1 MTPPDRLTDGP
12 PRKPLRAYADVVTDF
27 SYTDLLPRKSGG
39 SETPYRLVTTEGIN
53 VVDAGGRSFLSIEP
67 EVLRLLTY
75 EAFHDISHL
84 LRPDHLTQLAS
95 ILDDPEASPNDRFVA
110 LDLLKNANISAGG
123 VLPMCQDTGTAIVM
137 GKRGQNIW
145 TTGQDEEH
153 ISRGVF
159 DAYRDLN
166 LRYSQLS
173 PLSMWKERN
182 TGSNLPAQIEIYADT
197 STGHENTYEFLF
209 IAKGGGSANKSFL
222 FQETT
227 ALLKPET
234 FAAFLD
240 EKLRQIGTAACPP
253 YHLAIVVGGTSA
265 EHTLKTAKLAA
276 RTTSTICPSTEPK
289 PDTATATSPW
299 KPTSCT

>member
-1 MTPPDRLTDGP
+1 M
-12 PRKPLRAYADVVTDF
+12 TDF
-27 SYTDLLPRKSGG
+27 SYTDLLPRESGG

-53 VVDAGGRSFLSIEP
+53 VVDAGGRSFVSIEP

-84 LRPDHLTQLAS
+84 LRPDHLAQLAS

-137 GKRGQNIW
+137 GKRGQNVW

-159 DAYRDLN
+159 DAYRNLN

-182 TGSNLPAQIEIYADT
+182 TG
-197 STGHENTYEFLF
+197 
-209 IAKGGGSANKSFL
+209 K
-222 FQETT
+222 
-227 ALLKPET
+227 
-234 FAAFLD
+234 
-240 EKLRQIGTAACPP
+240 IGRA
-253 YHLAIVVGGTSA
+253 HV
-265 EHTLKTAKLAA
+265 
-276 RTTSTICPSTEPK
+276 
-289 PDTATATSPW
+289 
-299 KPTSCT
+299 